1 MANSSCCSSCC
12 SGAASQFLDINVF
25 GEKKHC
31 PKGAAA
37 AIAFHSRRVR
47 HANRFWGHLQ
57 LFFSS
62 LFGSGQRQVFLIL
75 VPCGGVCSAS
85 DTISVCFSAL
95 VCFLPFFAQ
104 EFLSIS
110 AVRFLCSAHLQFV
123 RCLVGK
129 KWMPEVT
136 STLRASAPVCCV
148 SHFAPNQDRPLRRPL
163 PSPQRII
170 ALVRS
175 GKWNWVH
182 VFEPQQIAN
191 WFVKQTKVHLTL
203 WYFPCF
209 GSV

>member
-1 MANSSCCSSCC
+1 MLIDFEVICNC
-12 SGAASQFLDINVF
+12 
-25 GEKKHC
+25 
-31 PKGAAA
+31 
-37 AIAFHSRRVR
+37 
-47 HANRFWGHLQ
+47 
-57 LFFSS
+57 FFSS

-75 VPCGGVCSAS
+75 VPCGGVCVLCLWY
-85 DTISVCFSAL
+85 DFGMFFGFGL
-95 VCFLPFFAQ
+95 FLAFFAQ

-123 RCLVGK
+123 RCLAGK

-182 VFEPQQIAN
+182 FFEPQQYAN
-191 WFVKQTKVHLTL
+191 WFVKQTEMHLTL